1 VLRAAVVFLLQGG
14 SSLVSAMLFGSTKSA
29 VTATSM
35 KPSITLAPFTQVR
48 QGLAHR
54 VQGVKLLPSDPQ
66 HVLHLLCPAV
76 LLHEWVAFDVRSDVA
91 VRLRRSWA

>member
-1 VLRAAVVFLLQGG
+1 MSWPVLLSSIMTGSCCGIIMCRLRLAVRAACAAPVLMAAVAQMLQGG

-48 QGLAHR
+48 QGLGYR
-54 VQGVKLLPSDPQ
+54 V
-66 HVLHLLCPAV
+66 
-76 LLHEWVAFDVRSDVA
+76 
-91 VRLRRSWA
+91 